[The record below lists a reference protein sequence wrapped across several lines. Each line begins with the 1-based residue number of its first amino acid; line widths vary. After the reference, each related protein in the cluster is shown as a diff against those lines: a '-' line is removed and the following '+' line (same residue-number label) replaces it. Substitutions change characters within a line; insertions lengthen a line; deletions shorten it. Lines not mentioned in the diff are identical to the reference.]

1 MLVKAA
7 IRVVGPQIEFCGI
20 RHRTLYLTTVDENIA
35 GNVIEDMASFG
46 INLVVPESLKESKE
60 TEYVGHD
67 NVLGFREFCESAVRP
82 HLPDW

>member
-1 MLVKAA
+1 
-7 IRVVGPQIEFCGI
+7 
-20 RHRTLYLTTVDENIA
+20 
-35 GNVIEDMASFG
+35 MASFG

-67 NVLGFREFCESAVRP
+67 NVLGFREFCESAVRS